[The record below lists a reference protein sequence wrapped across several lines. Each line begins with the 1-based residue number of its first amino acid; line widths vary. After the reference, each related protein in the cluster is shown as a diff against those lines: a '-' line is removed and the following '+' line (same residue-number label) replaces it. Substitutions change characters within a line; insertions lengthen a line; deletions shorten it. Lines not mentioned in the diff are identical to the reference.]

1 MMAYQMLCSV
11 RLSDA
16 LISVVELAVR
26 LAAADNIAAEH
37 KPHTQ

>member
-16 LISVVELAVR
+16 LMSVVELAVR
-26 LAAADNIAAEH
+26 PAAADDIAAEH